1 MRHTLR
7 LLHRLALLGTVLAV
21 GSGVALGRPAAQE
34 GTLFTGARVFAG
46 FDGRRAQALGQLD
59 GASAVLVDKG
69 RIVAIGAEGELA
81 STDAG
86 RRARRVD
93 LPGAFIYPGFQ
104 DAHGQLEGL
113 GRDLERVDL
122 SGVVGVDALVRELQ
136 ERAAALPAGR
146 WVQAVGWESANVG
159 GRSQGERAL
168 LEARLSR
175 AVPGHPVLLRDRSG
189 DGILLNDSG
198 RAACGGDVAG
208 TLPGRW
214 IRGQAARGVL
224 SRLPSPSAEDRTRR
238 ILRAQEVLLRAG
250 VTCVHVT
257 DLDAAGASALARL
270 RADGRLKIRVVGFV
284 DAREHGSDEQWA
296 EWERDPSGA
305 DRFEVVGVSLRLD
318 GTLAVRGA
326 ALERAYTGSPGQRG
340 ELSIDVGRAS
350 DLVVEA
356 ARAGRQPALR
366 CAGGRAIGQALDI
379 LERARAD
386 VPGFIGLRPRL
397 EGLDLWA
404 SVDGDRLRSLGAV
417 PSVQPARVP
426 YQAGW
431 ASDWLGEDRT
441 LRLQPWRTLLA
452 ETSQTLALGSGYPGA
467 VADPRIT
474 FFSALTRRSSAA
486 PRATGFL
493 PGQSLTANEALGGMT
508 SGAAFAATQE
518 DRRGLLARGYG
529 GDLTVLDVDLT
540 QLGLGNAQRAL
551 EATVLMTV
559 VNGEILHDAR

>member
-1 MRHTLR
+1 MAFAVAAGQGRV
-7 LLHRLALLGTVLAV
+7 LGQPT
-21 GSGVALGRPAAQE
+21 AQD
-34 GTLFTGARVFAG
+34 GTLFTGAKVFAG
-46 FDGRRAQALGQLD
+46 FDGRRAEALGRLD
-59 GASAVLVDKG
+59 GASAVLVEKG

-93 LPGAFIYPGFQ
+93 LAGAFIYPGFQ
-104 DAHGQLEGL
+104 DTNGQLEGL

-122 SGVVGVDALVRELQ
+122 SVVVGVDALVRALQ

-146 WVQAVGWESANVG
+146 WVQAVGWDSVSVG

-189 DGILLNDSG
+189 DGFLLNDAG
-198 RAACGGDVAG
+198 RAACGSEVAG
-208 TLPGRW
+208 IPPGRW
-214 IRGQAARGVL
+214 LRGQAARGVL
-224 SRLPSPSAEDRTRR
+224 SRLPSPSAEDRARR
-238 ILRAQEVLLRAG
+238 ILRAQDVLLRAG

-270 RADGRLKIRVVGFV
+270 RADGRLRIRVVGFL
-284 DAREHGSDEQWA
+284 DAREQGSDEQWA

-326 ALERAYTGSPGQRG
+326 ALEMDYAGSPGQRG
-340 ELSIDVGRAS
+340 ELSIDFGTAS

-356 ARAGRQPALR
+356 ARSGRQPALR
-366 CAGGRAIGQALDI
+366 CAGDRAVGQALDI
-379 LERARAD
+379 LERARGD

-404 SVDGDRLRSLGAV
+404 SVEGARLKSLGAV
-417 PSVQPARVP
+417 PSVQPGRLGHQV
-426 YQAGW
+426 GW
-431 ASDWLGEDRT
+431 ASDWLGEDRV

-467 VADPRIT
+467 VPDPRVI
-474 FFSALTRRSSAA
+474 FFSSVSRRSIAA
-486 PRATGFL
+486 PTATGFL
-493 PGQSLTANEALGGMT
+493 PGQSLTANETLGGMT

-540 QLGLGNAQRAL
+540 QLSLGDAHRAL